1 MSERKAEPCSPEIGN
16 TEEISR
22 ENSSDAEAL
31 LRWTSFEEVENIIGP
46 YVSQA
51 IQKAVY
57 GGYKSAEEVY
67 KDYKIFTHALIQ
79 LVEGRDKLPFGRY
92 ADEYYLHEALR
103 EKKKMLHWFSNMLS
117 DASLDK
123 IDRDWISDQLAEDK
137 KSKHF
142 CLDDLQFNTYWATK
156 FQMVDKDVKSDL
168 SRQKQEKFC
177 GFIYHKEN
185 EFQADDL
192 SERKKE
198 FEELMRQISRAY
210 AKLESLVE
218 RGATYYQ
225 TLWEVKDALSAS
237 KLAMAFQTL
246 LRVEEKDLSRMWSE
260 ETVRGMKVGLKEKEK
275 SDKARDICAANWN
288 KTVAS
293 SGLVG

>member
-1 MSERKAEPCSPEIGN
+1 MSERKAEPCSSEIGN

-22 ENSSDAEAL
+22 ENSSDVEAL
-31 LRWTSFEEVENIIGP
+31 LRWTNFEEVENIIGP
-46 YVSQA
+46 YISQA

-57 GGYKSAEEVY
+57 GGYKSAQEVY
-67 KDYKIFTHALIQ
+67 EDYKIFTHALIR
-79 LVEGRDKLPFGRY
+79 LVEGQDKLPFGHY
-92 ADEYYLHEALR
+92 ADEYYLHVALQ

-137 KSKHF
+137 NSEHF
-142 CLDDLQFNTYWATK
+142 CLDDLQFTTYWATK
-156 FQMVDKDVKSDL
+156 LKMVDEDVKSDL
-168 SRQKQEKFC
+168 RRQKQEKLC

-198 FEELMRQISRAY
+198 FEELMRLISRADD
-210 AKLESLVE
+210 KLESLVE

-225 TLWEVKDALSAS
+225 TLLEVKDAMSAS
-237 KLAMAFQTL
+237 MLGMAFQTL
-246 LRVEEKDLSRMWSE
+246 LRVDEKDLSRMWSE
-260 ETVRGMKVGLKEKEK
+260 ETVRGINVVLKEKEK

-288 KTVAS
+288 KTLAS